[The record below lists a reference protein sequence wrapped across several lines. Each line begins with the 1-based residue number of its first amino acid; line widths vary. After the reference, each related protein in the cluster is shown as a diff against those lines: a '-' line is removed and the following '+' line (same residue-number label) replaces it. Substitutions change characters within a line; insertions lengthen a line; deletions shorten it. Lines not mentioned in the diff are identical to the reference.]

1 MRQLRKRVR
10 DCSGV
15 EKGGLDVGIFV
26 VVVLFKFAFAGGR
39 GIVNG
44 DAAIAREAASRV
56 SKIATVWRACAGEE
70 FFASYCLDP
79 SFYISQCPTRNY
91 CQHCRRDIYP

>member
-1 MRQLRKRVR
+1 MRQLRKRAC

-15 EKGGLDVGIFV
+15 EKGELGAVVFV
-26 VVVLFKFAFAGGR
+26 VVELFAFAFAGGR
-39 GIVNG
+39 EMLKG

-70 FFASYCLDP
+70 FFASCCLN
-79 SFYISQCPTRNY
+79 SSLLY
-91 CQHCRRDIYP
+91 